1 MQHFFDQDGINVG
14 DCHAVQGMMDCTTY
28 NLWGMKE
35 PDYVMRMMATGRPL
49 RYNKTCMETVHHWTE
64 GGAEVSRWFQY
75 TCSFDWHFLYW
86 HSVDNHN
93 NLWHELPSIEDSWIT
108 HRGEIC
114 VFSFLLA
121 FTKVNAF
128 LCLRYFTF
136 AKGTI
141 AGCPTLQTFWHQL
154 AWQMINN
161 TWIQS
166 EEKRA
171 HEVGIALVHQLMTM
185 PPPCKCFLKSSV
197 DLYCSVEAP
206 SVHVQALVW
215 KKDQNLLC
223 MSTRELAL
231 LQLLPKAR

>member
-49 RYNKTCMETVHHWTE
+49 RYNETCWRPFVVGRK
-64 GGAEVSRWFQY
+64 GGLKCLVGSDTHAHL
-75 TCSFDWHFLYW
+75 TGIFLYL

-93 NLWHELPSIEDSWIT
+93 NLWLGLPSIEDSWIT

-121 FTKVNAF
+121 LTEVNAF

-141 AGCPTLQTFWHQL
+141 AGCPTLQTFWHRL

-166 EEKRA
+166 EEQRA
-171 HEVGIALVHQLMTM
+171 HEVGIALVHQLMTV

-231 LQLLPKAR
+231 LQLLPRAR